1 MHLCRKSWL
10 SLLLS
15 FCLTFQLIAAFQ
27 ARTAAASSGNLVANP
42 GFEEV
47 TGVVPAQ
54 WKVIGNAWGEAFKA
68 APEAAHTGNYGVS
81 IQTSTG
87 NNPWVA
93 IPVPV
98 EEGATYNITTWFKA
112 IGVNGNVGYKFEFYK
127 GIDSTVENW
136 VTGYSYQAA
145 RTANDGQWHELEYNI
160 QVPPE
165 SAYMYVYLRL
175 YGTGTVYFDD
185 LAAVKTKD
193 KPQIIIEPSQ
203 RYFYPDVTNGSAL
216 IKLEPS
222 DGSMAG
228 KTVDVRF
235 VEQASGHSVFEQNGI
250 AAEATLNVAFPTSG
264 MALEQPYQLQVEL
277 KDEAG
282 QRIELETC
290 AIYRWERPT
299 SLPQNGPVLVDG
311 QPFFPV
317 IAYHAYP
324 EDYPYLKEIGVNT
337 IQGTNNGSE
346 TSLQSMLDTA
356 QASGLKVLVPLY
368 LDMKVKENFEL
379 TRQVVTK
386 FKSHPAVLAYM
397 IMDEPSGNG
406 IPQSEL
412 LDAYKLIRSIDPV
425 HPTYMVEV
433 DSHYYRSTG
442 QATDILVTDVYPY
455 NQDYNQPISA
465 VGDGVRKAAADVDGT
480 KPVWTVLQTFK
491 HAGTIWNYLPT
502 IDQLRNMA
510 YQAFLAGSKG
520 LGYYSI
526 NDPGWKLRDSALWP
540 GLVNFKD
547 EIALMGDLVSAGNKA
562 AEHIGSDVQWAIY
575 AKGQEQYAVAINL
588 TKQAQTAVLPLAQA
602 GSQVELLYG
611 APPQKSSSWAHE
623 LSVNLGPEQSVVYR
637 ITPLTA
643 GIDRAVGELQGATG
657 LIANH
662 QWLKKTEKLI
672 QKLLKV
678 KQELTAASVDAGKAM
693 SKSEKALDGAGKLK
707 NWVSGKSDLV
717 LEGKREQLNAL
728 LDDVT
733 ASIMPILQ
741 SMALLDLQAAV
752 SSLVQGDEWALSAE
766 IRNVGDK
773 AIQNAR
779 LRIELPEAMGIPPIE
794 TQFGKIK
801 SGESAAHSVNP
812 VIPAT
817 LPPGD
822 YVAKATLSFEYK
834 GSDIQVAA
842 KRAFTVLPLLA
853 AKLTPGSMDVTE
865 AGTYPFSVEL
875 TNGSDEPITVELERT
890 AADGV
895 TVDLPGAATLT
906 GHETKTVQG
915 AVTIPA
921 EAARGNYAVTVE
933 TRVYGVSYG
942 VLPFTLSV
950 DTNPVYNG
958 GFEKVTA
965 GGARKDGWYMRA
977 GVWDN
982 TVAHSGQSSAKLIP
996 DASNAFNVLNTDSSK
1011 EFPLAAGTTYKLT
1024 GWVKTEAT
1032 AGSVALG
1039 VRQIDAGGA
1048 SVTYTWAEAAKTGDW
1063 TKVEVVFTALTNTKR
1078 GAVYFKLDQAA
1089 NGAAW
1094 VDDLELNE
1102 VMTVLDAQL
1111 TPSVMDIRQAGA
1123 YSFAVELTNGT
1134 NHPITVDLPRMT
1146 PNGITMTLDDS
1157 VALAAREKRTVQ
1169 GSVYVPAS
1177 VTKDTYGVTIE
1188 AKVGDVSYATL
1199 PLQVNVDTN
1208 LVYNS
1213 SFEKI
1218 TVGWARPDGWSMRAA
1233 VWDQTVA
1240 RTGQYSAKLIP
1251 DANDTFNVLNTD
1263 TPKAIAVTSGH
1274 RYVLSGWVK
1283 NSATAGSVA
1292 LGVRQV
1298 DASGGSTS
1306 YLWTEGARTGD
1317 WTKVEVAFTALP
1329 QTKTVWIYFKID
1341 QAANG
1346 AAWVDDLELNEVPL

>member
-1 MHLCRKSWL
+1 MHLHRKSWL

-15 FCLTFQLIAAFQ
+15 FCLTFQLIVVSQ
-27 ARTAAASSGNLVANP
+27 ARSAAASSGNLVANP

-47 TGVVPAQ
+47 TGGVPAQ
-54 WKVIGNAWGEAFKA
+54 WGVIGNVWGDAIKA
-68 APEAAHTGNYGVS
+68 VPEAAHTGNYGIS

-112 IGVNGNVGYKFEFYK
+112 IGVSGNVGYKFEFFK
-127 GIDSTVENW
+127 GIDKTLENW
-136 VTGYSYQAA
+136 VTGYSYQAS

-160 QVPPE
+160 QAPPE

-175 YGTGTVYFDD
+175 YGTGTAYFDD
-185 LAAVKTKD
+185 MTAVKTKD
-193 KPQIIIEPSQ
+193 KPQLIVEPSQ

-228 KTVDVRF
+228 KTVDVRL
-235 VEQASGHSVFEQNGI
+235 VEQASGQTIFEQNGI
-250 AAEATLNVAFPTSG
+250 AAETTLNVAFPTSG
-264 MALEQPYQLQVEL
+264 LTLQQSYQLEVEL
-277 KDEAG
+277 KDEEG
-282 QRIELETC
+282 QRIELEIS
-290 AIYRWERPT
+290 AIYRWERPA

-346 TSLQSMLDTA
+346 ASLQSMLDTA
-356 QASGLKVLVPLY
+356 QASGLKVLIPLY

-379 TRQVVTK
+379 TQQVVTK
-386 FKSHPAVLAYM
+386 FKNHPAVLAYM

-433 DSHYYRSTG
+433 DSDYYRSTG
-442 QATDILVTDVYPY
+442 HATDVLVTDVYPY
-455 NQDYNQPISA
+455 NQDFNQPISA
-465 VGDGVRKAAADVDGT
+465 VGDGVRKAVAEVDGA

-491 HAGTIWNYLPT
+491 LAGTIWNYLPT

-520 LGYYSI
+520 LGYYAI

-547 EIALMGDLVSAGNKA
+547 EIALMGNLVSGGNKA

-575 AKGQEQYAVAINL
+575 TEGQEQYAIAINL

-602 GSQVELLYG
+602 GSQVDLLYG
-611 APPQKSSSWAHE
+611 APPQKSSSWEPE
-623 LSVNLGPEQSVVYR
+623 LSVNLGPEQTLVYR
-637 ITPLTA
+637 ITPLTV
-643 GIDRAVGELQGATG
+643 GVDRAIGELQSATS
-657 LIANH
+657 LIANN
-662 QWLKKTEKLI
+662 QWQKKTEKLSE
-672 QKLLKV
+672 KLLKV
-678 KQELTAASVDAGKAM
+678 KQEWTSASVDAGKVM
-693 SKSEKALDGAGKLK
+693 SKTEKALDDADKLK
-707 NWVSGKSDLV
+707 NWISGKSDTV
-717 LEGKREQLNAL
+717 LEGKRDQLNAL
-728 LDDVT
+728 LDDVI
-733 ASIMPILQ
+733 ASMMPILQ
-741 SMALLDLQAAV
+741 SMARLDLQAAV
-752 SSLVQGDEWALSAE
+752 SSLVQGDELGLSAE

-773 AIQNAR
+773 AIQNAQ
-779 LRIELPEAMGIPPIE
+779 LRIELPEAMGVPPIE
-794 TQFGKIK
+794 AKLGKIK
-801 SGESAAHSVNP
+801 SGESAARSVNP

-822 YVAKATLSFEYK
+822 YVAKAALSFEYK
-834 GSDIQVAA
+834 GSNIQV
-842 KRAFTVLPLLA
+842 RAEQVFTVSPLLA

-875 TNGSDEPITVELERT
+875 TNGSGEPITVELERT
-890 AADGV
+890 VADGV
-895 TVDLPGAATLT
+895 TVDLPGAVTLT

-915 AVTIPA
+915 SVTVPA
-921 EAARGNYAVTVE
+921 EAAHGDYAVTVE
-933 TRVYGVSYG
+933 TRVSSVSYG
-942 VLPFTLSV
+942 VLPLTLSV

-965 GGARKDGWYMRA
+965 GGARKDGWYMRE
-977 GVWDN
+977 GVWDM
-982 TVAHSGQSSAKLIP
+982 TTAHSGQSSAKLIP

-1011 EFPLAAGTTYKLT
+1011 EFPLVAGSKYKLT
-1024 GWVKTEAT
+1024 GWVKTAAT

-1048 SVTYTWAEAAKTGDW
+1048 SVTYTWTEAAKTGDW
-1063 TKVEVVFTALTNTKR
+1063 TKVEVIFTALTNTKR

-1089 NGAAW
+1089 NGEAW
-1094 VDDLELNE
+1094 VDDLELHE
-1102 VMTVLDAQL
+1102 VLTVLDAQL
-1111 TPSVMDIRQAGA
+1111 TPSVMEISQAGT
-1123 YSFAVELTNGT
+1123 YPFTVELTNGT
-1134 NHPITVDLPRMT
+1134 NNPLTVDLPRTT
-1146 PNGITMTLDDS
+1146 PNGITVTLDDS
-1157 VALAAREKRTVQ
+1157 VLLAAREKKTVQ

-1177 VTKDTYGVTIE
+1177 VTKDAFGVTVE
-1188 AKVGDVSYATL
+1188 AKVGNVSYATL

-1208 LVYNS
+1208 PVYNG
-1213 SFEKI
+1213 SFEKM
-1218 TVGWARPDGWSMRAA
+1218 TVGWARPDGWAMRAA

-1240 RTGQYSAKLIP
+1240 RTGQYSAKLVP
-1251 DANDTFNVLNTD
+1251 DANNTFNVLNTD
-1263 TPKAIAVTSGH
+1263 APKAIAVTPGH
-1274 RYVLSGWVK
+1274 RYVLTGWVK

-1306 YLWTEGARTGD
+1306 YLWTEADRTGD
-1317 WTKVEVAFTALP
+1317 WTKVEVEFTALP
-1329 QTKTVWIYFKID
+1329 QTKTVWIYFKLD

-1346 AAWVDDLELNEVPL
+1346 AAWIDDLELSEVPL